1 MKNIIIIDIDAL
13 MPSRLALDKSTS
25 YIAPTI
31 QSLAKSSL
39 NCTNTFSM
47 GNPTEFALPGL
58 FASSYLLDYGGY
70 RNGISNNPI
79 TFAEVLKKN
88 GYQTS
93 SFLNVFRP
101 IKDGYDRGFDQSYK
115 TIDFQ
120 VIEKNLMNTANWYKK
135 QFSNRNSIISQEK
148 CIEEMIDYYEEYLE
162 DILLYCKNFNDY
174 MQDDIIPKSS
184 IYHNIDYEYVK
195 QEILNDKKVFSQDKK
210 NYIKNFLDKGESEIN
225 RISKIIVQA
234 RCNSLKTTKL
244 DLKVKFQL
252 IINSFLM
259 WRKSANFKSA
269 KKLMG
274 TLLNRIING
283 RKSLLTRY
291 ESGEYTLKKFMNWI
305 ERKYDKKKPFFTYIK
320 LLDAHELNI
329 YSHDLQNENSTSD
342 ETKRISDFFKNIKKD
357 KNYIGNA
364 LYDCAINYSDGVVK
378 KLLNFLAQKKLISD
392 TIIVITADH
401 GGQFPNVPI
410 RNDSAH
416 RVNNFFNELYKIPLI
431 IYDKNMKEQNYSG
444 LVSSVDMNST
454 LLDMLGIKIPSSF
467 RGKSIINKD
476 FERDYVIFENQ
487 GRGPCDLENK
497 PIKVCVRS
505 KFQKIIY
512 EFKKYDND
520 SGKITGAF
528 DLVNDPEEY
537 YDLSQNKSFIK
548 KSETLVNL
556 AKKRI
561 ENIFKQRKF

>member
-39 NCTNTFSM
+39 NCTNAFSM

-101 IKDGYDRGFDQSYK
+101 VMDGYDRGFDQSYK
-115 TIDFQ
+115 KIDFQ

-135 QFSNRNSIISQEK
+135 QFSDRNSIISQEK

-162 DILLYCKNFNDY
+162 DILMYCKNFNDY
-174 MQDDIIPKSS
+174 MQDDIISKSS

-210 NYIKNFLDKGESEIN
+210 NYIKNFLDTGESEIN

-234 RCNSLKTTKL
+234 RYNSLKTTKL
-244 DLKVKFQL
+244 DLKFKFQL
-252 IINSFLM
+252 MINSFLM

-329 YSHDLQNENSTSD
+329 YPHDLQNENSISD
-342 ETKRISDFFKNIKKD
+342 ETKRISDLFKNIKRD

-378 KLLNFLAQKKLISD
+378 QLLNFLEQKKLIEN

-410 RNDSAH
+410 RNESAH
-416 RVNNFFNELYKIPLI
+416 RVNNFFDELYKIPLI
-431 IYDKNMKEQNYSG
+431 IYDKNMKAQNYSG

-467 RGKSIINKD
+467 RGKSIINKK
-476 FERDYVIFENQ
+476 FERDHIIFENQ
-487 GRGPCDLENK
+487 GRGPCELENK

-512 EFKKYDND
+512 EFKKYDNN
-520 SGKITGAF
+520 SGKVTGAF

-537 YDLSQNKSFIK
+537 YDLSKDEMFIK
-548 KSETLVNL
+548 KSIGLINI

-561 ENIFKQRKF
+561 EDIFSHR

>member
-1 MKNIIIIDIDAL
+1 MKNIIIIDIDAII
-13 MPSRLALDKSTS
+13 PSRLHLDKSTS

-79 TFAEVLKKN
+79 TFAEVLKNN

-93 SFLNVFRP
+93 SFLNVFRSVM
-101 IKDGYDRGFDQSYK
+101 DGYDRGFDQSYK
-115 TIDFQ
+115 TFDFQ
-120 VIEKNLMNTANWYKK
+120 VIEKNLMNIANWYKK
-135 QFSNRNSIISQEK
+135 KFGNTNSIISQEK
-148 CIEEMIDYYEEYLE
+148 CIEDMIDYYEEYLE
-162 DILLYCKNFNDY
+162 NILLYCKNFNDY
-174 MQDDIIPKSS
+174 MQDAIIPNSS
-184 IYHNIDYEYVK
+184 IYNNIDYEYIK
-195 QEILNDKKVFSQDKK
+195 QEILNDKKFFSQDKK
-210 NYIKNFLDKGESEIN
+210 NYIKNFLYTGECGIN
-225 RISKIIVQA
+225 RISKIIIQT
-234 RCNSLKTTKL
+234 RYNSLKTTKL

-252 IINSFLM
+252 MANSFLM

-274 TLLNRIING
+274 TLLNRIIHG
-283 RKSLLTRY
+283 RKSTITRY

-305 ERKYDKKKPFFTYIK
+305 ERKYDKKKPFFTYMK

-342 ETKRISDFFKNIKKD
+342 ETKRISDFFKNIKRD

-378 KLLNFLAQKKLISD
+378 KLLNFLVQEKLISN

-401 GGQFPNVPI
+401 GGQFPNIPI
-410 RNDSAH
+410 RNESTH
-416 RVNNFFNELYKIPLI
+416 RVNNFFDELYKIPLI
-431 IYDKNMKEQNYSG
+431 IYDKNMKAQNYSG

-454 LLDMLGIKIPSSF
+454 LLDMLGIKIPESF
-467 RGKSIINKD
+467 RGKSIINRD

-520 SGKITGAF
+520 SEKITGAF

-537 YDLSQNKSFIK
+537 YNLSQNKSFLK

-561 ENIFKQRKF
+561 ENIFQQKKF

>member
-101 IKDGYDRGFDQSYK
+101 VMDGYDRGFDQSYK

-135 QFSNRNSIISQEK
+135 QFSDRNSIISQEK
-148 CIEEMIDYYEEYLE
+148 CIEEMIDYYEEYIE
-162 DILLYCKNFNDY
+162 NILLYCKNFNDY
-174 MQDDIIPKSS
+174 MQDSIIPKSS
-184 IYHNIDYEYVK
+184 IYNNINYEYIK
-195 QEILNDKKVFSQDKK
+195 QEILKDKKVFSQDKK
-210 NYIKNFLDKGESEIN
+210 NYIKNFLDKSESGIN

-234 RCNSLKTTKL
+234 RDNSLKTTKL
-244 DLKVKFQL
+244 DLKFKFQL

-329 YSHDLQNENSTSD
+329 YPHDLQNENSISD
-342 ETKRISDFFKNIKKD
+342 ETKRISDLFKNIKRD
-357 KNYIGNA
+357 KNYVGNA

-378 KLLNFLAQKKLISD
+378 QLLNFLEQKKLIEN

-410 RNDSAH
+410 RNESAH
-416 RVNNFFNELYKIPLI
+416 
-431 IYDKNMKEQNYSG
+431 
-444 LVSSVDMNST
+444 
-454 LLDMLGIKIPSSF
+454 
-467 RGKSIINKD
+467 
-476 FERDYVIFENQ
+476 
-487 GRGPCDLENK
+487 
-497 PIKVCVRS
+497 
-505 KFQKIIY
+505 
-512 EFKKYDND
+512 
-520 SGKITGAF
+520 
-528 DLVNDPEEY
+528 
-537 YDLSQNKSFIK
+537 
-548 KSETLVNL
+548 
-556 AKKRI
+556 
-561 ENIFKQRKF
+561 